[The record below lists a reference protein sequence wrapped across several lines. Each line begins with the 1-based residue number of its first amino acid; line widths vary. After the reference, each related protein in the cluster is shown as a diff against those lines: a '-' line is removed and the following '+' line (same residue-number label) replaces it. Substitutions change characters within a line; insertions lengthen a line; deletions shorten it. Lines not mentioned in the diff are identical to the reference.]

1 MSRMSGARLWG
12 ATAVAGSL
20 VVAACGSSG
29 STTATSD
36 TTAGPQQVPVT
47 LTDQGC
53 DPAALR
59 VDAGAVT
66 FVITNSSSSRSE
78 FEVRTA
84 KPSIV
89 GESEGIAAGTTAELD
104 LDLQDGTYDL
114 SCGTGDVYHDALV
127 VGTGV
132 GEVASATTVEGAAD
146 LTGVVTAYTAYVD
159 AQLDDLVSRTQALAD
174 ATASGNLDTSR
185 QTYGASRLPY
195 ERLEPIAELF
205 PDLDGAM
212 DAREDDFPQ
221 GVDDPTFTGWHR
233 IEYLLYQQGD
243 VAAAAPFAKQLAAD
257 TVELQQQIAAITI
270 DPGTMVNGAAGL
282 IEEAAATKITGE
294 EDRYSQLSLIDLAA
308 NVEGAKKIVELLTPL
323 LQAANP
329 TLLDAID
336 DDLIAF
342 DSKLGAY
349 ESGEEQYLPYDQLT
363 EADRDKLKAS
373 LAALSEDLSQI
384 PGALGIEVS

>member
-114 SCGTGDVYHDALV
+114 SCGTG
-127 VGTGV
+127 V

-221 GVDDPTFTGWHR
+221 GVNDPTFTGWHR

-373 LAALSEDLSQI
+373 LAALSEDLAQI
-384 PGALGIEVS
+384 PGTLGIEVN